1 MSPSQIFY
9 PEIYYFIRTP
19 KMCCSR
25 FNALCMMNKF
35 FPFSFCRM
43 LLRTNVCWPPCVGV
57 WCLPGS
63 RDPPQTRCNTAP
75 ATAAVRIYWWRSR
88 TRCTYYE
95 TLARPFIC
103 FMQLA
108 CLVPC
113 AGRLTLT
120 KVSMSSWRTPCLKDN
135 AAWSW
140 LMVFMNG
147 RSRIRA
153 SSPSSYT
160 SLRLRGW
167 VRRKQ
172 GTRMNPW
179 PHSAARRIQRPNAR
193 QRRPPLIW
201 QRFVW
206 GFLLHCKRHWLVLLS
221 RPEIEKRQLWRKL
234 PPLKICCVGQ

>member
-1 MSPSQIFY
+1 MHDEQ
-9 PEIYYFIRTP
+9 
-19 KMCCSR
+19 K
-25 FNALCMMNKF
+25 

-43 LLRTNVCWPPCVGV
+43 LLRTNGCWPPCVGV

-75 ATAAVRIYWWRSR
+75 ATAAVRIYWGRSL

-103 FMQLA
+103 FIQLA
-108 CLVPC
+108 CLFAC
-113 AGRLTLT
+113 ARHLRLT

-140 LMVFMNG
+140 LMVFMSG

-160 SLRLRGW
+160 FLRS
-167 VRRKQ
+167 VRRKHW
-172 GTRMNPW
+172 TRMNPW
-179 PHSAARRIQRPNAR
+179 PHSAKRRLQRPHTR
-193 QRRPPLIW
+193 QRRSLLIW

-206 GFLLHCKRHWLVLLS
+206 WFPVAL
-221 RPEIEKRQLWRKL
+221 
-234 PPLKICCVGQ
+234 